1 MRTGRPG
8 RASAAPPERP
18 ITAAHPASPEQPTT
32 AAHPAPGGAAEP
44 SLPPGLAVRL
54 ALFVAL
60 LLLLATGTP
69 PRFTVL
75 ALILVALLLAASLRW
90 RVGRPAI
97 GLLLLV
103 GVGLRLL
110 PATGFS
116 DVLVV
121 TEAAI
126 REMLA
131 GGSPYGHGFAASVPP
146 GAPFAYGPLA
156 LAWYLPSLEEPGR
169 LESAAAFL
177 VLALLA
183 IRGRPLGM
191 AVYAV
196 SPALIVTAADGSND
210 TTAGL
215 LILLA
220 LVMAVRAPVAG
231 AVLLA
236 AAVAFKPYALA
247 WLPGLLAYG
256 GIVWP
261 LVAFLVASL
270 ALWLPAVVAWGPGAI
285 IWSWQRADEI
295 HAVPYYSL
303 AYALGDPPFVPR
315 AAWQAGRVAVGVLVA
330 VVGFLA
336 VRSAR
341 SFVLAGLLVFGATL
355 FLGWWSTFAYL
366 AAVAPVVCWYL
377 DDWLG
382 LGEQRVTWPGDPVG
396 TLDLRL
402 DRRWP
407 VRHDW
412 RTAATASPPGR

>member
-1 MRTGRPG
+1 V
-8 RASAAPPERP
+8 
-18 ITAAHPASPEQPTT
+18 PAE
-32 AAHPAPGGAAEP
+32 
-44 SLPPGLAVRL
+44 LAVRL
-54 ALFVAL
+54 SLLVAF

-90 RVGRPAI
+90 RVGPLAI

-103 GVGLRLL
+103 GIGLRLL

-116 DVLVV
+116 DVLTV

-131 GGSPYGHGFAASVPP
+131 GGSPYGQGYSASLPP

-156 LAWYLPSLEEPGR
+156 LAWYLPSLDAPGR
-169 LESAAAFL
+169 LESAAALIVL
-177 VLALLA
+177 VLLA
-183 IRGRPLGM
+183 VRGRPLGM

-196 SPALIVTAADGSND
+196 SPALIVSATDGSND

-220 LVMAVRAPVAG
+220 LVTAVRVPAAG

-256 GIVWP
+256 GVVAP

-270 ALWLPAVVAWGPGAI
+270 VLWLPAAVAWGPGAML
-285 IWSWQRADEI
+285 WSWQRADEV

-303 AYALGDPPFVPR
+303 AYALGDPPLVPR
-315 AAWQAGRVAVGVLVA
+315 AAWQGARVALGILVA
-330 VVGFLA
+330 AISFLA
-336 VRSAR
+336 VHSAR
-341 SFVLAGLLVFGATL
+341 SFVIAGVLVFGATL

-366 AAVAPVVCWYL
+366 AGVAPVVCWYL

-382 LGEQRVTWPGDPVG
+382 LGDQRVAWPGDPAG
-396 TLDLRL
+396 SASRWL

-407 VRHDW
+407 VRHDG
-412 RTAATASPPGR
+412 RPAGAASSAGR